1 MRLILEGIFSHLN
14 SSRHPEIEPKAVY
27 SLPELAFPTEGVSF
41 EYSAKNLKRP
51 YIYFNM
57 VSSLDG
63 HATTGE
69 GSAEGLGSET
79 DRTLMYKLRAAA
91 DAVLCGASTFRR
103 DSFLPV
109 VKDWLAEE
117 RVSYFPDSPQ
127 PLGCVLTSDGNLP
140 QDKKF
145 WWAGRDSRVVFL
157 GEGAKS
163 LKWLEEKAQVFRI
176 GSDSE
181 GKPDLAVM
189 QDILYSQLG
198 VKRLLVEGGPT
209 LNYALLSHR
218 FGDEFFLTTAP
229 QLLGG
234 GKLSIINGKETGFPA
249 ALKLDLLSIYRNRSE
264 LFLRYKI
271 QYG

>member
-1 MRLILEGIFSHLN
+1 MERIFSHLN
-14 SSRHPEIEPKAVY
+14 SSSPTEIETKAVY
-27 SLPELAFPTEGVSF
+27 SLPELAFPADGICFDS
-41 EYSAKNLKRP
+41 LKRP

-79 DRTLMYKLRAAA
+79 DRTLMYKLRSAA

-103 DSFLPV
+103 DPFLPI

-117 RVSYFPDSPQ
+117 RANYFPESPQ
-127 PLGCVLTSDGNLP
+127 PLGCVISKDGNLP

-157 GEGAKS
+157 GEGAKAES
-163 LKWLEEKAQVFRI
+163 LKWLEEKAQVFRV
-176 GSDSE
+176 GLDSE
-181 GKPDLAVM
+181 GNPELAVM
-189 QDILYSQLG
+189 LDILYSQLG

-209 LNYALLSHR
+209 LNYALLSHG

-249 ALKLDLLSIYRNRSE
+249 VLKLDLLSIYRNRSE